1 MLSLLLIFTGT
12 LSASDLYGKAETDP
26 YGKDSALTFDMGTAW
41 DSKELEIG
49 NPITI
54 GGVTVYPV
62 IDEEAPKHFTFQ
74 TVSLSDAMMTG
85 QLSVFETSSEHIN
98 AVQMVNTGKAPVYV
112 MAGEVIRGG
121 RQDRMITD
129 DIIVPPHEQPL
140 MVQVHCVEKDRWSDA
155 AGTFRYGGRAEYA
168 LWSALE
174 NGGDQESTWS
184 VVAALNAQRGASA
197 TGAYVSLGGPEWVTY
212 RQQLRSAL
220 SDADQVVGAVVA
232 HNGTLVHAE
241 MFGDPNLAAIS
252 RAVALDGY
260 ARDGVAMGA
269 TTETLPDEEVVEA
282 FLFSHLQDSDTVSGF

>member
-1 MLSLLLIFTGT
+1 MLSLILIFTGT
-12 LSASDLYGKAETDP
+12 LSAADLYGKADPDP
-26 YGKDSALTFDMGTAW
+26 YGKDGLTFDMGTAW
-41 DSKELEIG
+41 DSKALEIG
-49 NPITI
+49 DPITV

-62 IDEEAPKHFTFQ
+62 IDEEAPKDFTSQ

-85 QLSVFETSSEHIN
+85 QLSVLEASGAHVS
-98 AVQMVNTGKAPVYV
+98 AVQMVNTGKSPVYV

-129 DIIVPPHEQPL
+129 DVIVPPHEQPL
-140 MVQVHCVEKDRWSDA
+140 MVQVHCVEKDRWSEA
-155 AGTFRYGGRAEYA
+155 AGTFSYGGRAEYA

-174 NGGDQESTWS
+174 NGADQESTWS
-184 VVAALNAQRGASA
+184 VVAALNANRGASA

-212 RQQLRSAL
+212 RHQLRSAL

-260 ARDGVAMGA
+260 ARDAVAMGS
-269 TTETLPDEEVVEA
+269 TTDSLPDEEVVEA
-282 FLFSHLQDSDTVSGF
+282 FLFSHLEVTDTVADF